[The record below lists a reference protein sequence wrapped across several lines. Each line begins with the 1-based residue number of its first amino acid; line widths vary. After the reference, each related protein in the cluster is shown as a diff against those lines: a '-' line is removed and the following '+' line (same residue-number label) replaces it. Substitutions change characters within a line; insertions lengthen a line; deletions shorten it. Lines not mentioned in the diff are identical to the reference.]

1 MLVIAIVYNY
11 SFESQRNHL
20 KKIRAPPKNGGGA
33 DKQREFGVI
42 LGDTLKWFR
51 MV

>member
-1 MLVIAIVYNY
+1 MYM
-11 SFESQRNHL
+11 FESQRNHQA
-20 KKIRAPPKNGGGA
+20 KIRAPPKNGGGA